1 MPPMISIPTEPNTAP
16 ITIPLTVP
24 VDNPLLTVL
33 VGGEAASGGGGEM
46 VALMVEG
53 GGGERAVELGEGVV
67 SDGGEAVK
75 EGASAGADIA
85 GEDSGA
91 TVRARVLKKKERRFR
106 IAIASSHHMGLL
118 RG

>member
-1 MPPMISIPTEPNTAP
+1 M
-16 ITIPLTVP
+16 
-24 VDNPLLTVL
+24 
-33 VGGEAASGGGGEM
+33 
-46 VALMVEG
+46 
-53 GGGERAVELGEGVV
+53 ELGEGVV

>member
-46 VALMVEG
+46 VALME
-53 GGGERAVELGEGVV
+53 ERGQW
-67 SDGGEAVK
+67 S
-75 EGASAGADIA
+75 
-85 GEDSGA
+85 
-91 TVRARVLKKKERRFR
+91 
-106 IAIASSHHMGLL
+106 
-118 RG
+118 